1 MHGANST
8 LNEGVTG
15 LSLRAS
21 VVVGYRGGEREE
33 REREEKGDGSIN
45 REEKKETKEK
55 RKENLF
61 GEGEHTAF

>member
-1 MHGANST
+1 

-21 VVVGYRGGEREE
+21 VVVGYRGGEREKK
-33 REREEKGDGSIN
+33 EREEKGD

-55 RKENLF
+55 KK
-61 GEGEHTAF
+61 GKQIW